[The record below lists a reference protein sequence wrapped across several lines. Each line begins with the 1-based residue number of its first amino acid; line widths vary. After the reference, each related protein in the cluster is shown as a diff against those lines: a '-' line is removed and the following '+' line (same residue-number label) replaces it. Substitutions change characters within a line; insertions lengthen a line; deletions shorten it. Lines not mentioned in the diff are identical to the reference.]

1 MSWSCFS
8 LPARIWI
15 RGRLARVLLVA
26 ALVFGPSLGFSQTS
40 VGADGHLWNA
50 PSYGNHVAND
60 PLSACAAGLAAYNA
74 ATGSNLGPATSMY
87 GPISGDPNHYVCST
101 SSGSGLIDVY
111 RMTGPT
117 SCVPGYT
124 YQADGSCKSNQPSCP
139 AAGQS
144 APGGNS
150 ATGTSPT
157 QTILNPQVCVG
168 GCTYNYSSY
177 WTGATPGQNGGYAAQ
192 YTGLSST
199 GSACSGTGTPSAA
212 QPSPTD
218 PPKQCGARQYSGTVN
233 GANVCIDYPIQTT
246 GGNTSTTTTD
256 APASSPAA
264 SSSSSSQTST
274 TCDGTTCTT
283 TTIVVGGGGGGVG
296 GSGGGGSG
304 SGASGV
310 GASPCSS
317 TQVSTGAQV
326 NGGPGTCTST
336 TTQPQDQY
344 CQQNPN
350 AAQCKKGSASGGGTC
365 DAPPTCDGD
374 AISCA
379 ILQQQWST
387 RCDLQKHDD
396 STDLGSK
403 LANGQDPMA
412 GKLPTPDGADKVDLS
427 SKLSNVDDMGIVA
440 QCLGNI
446 DVPLQLPGGG
456 WNLHI
461 DTTPLCDIGKLLGY
475 LNMLSTMM
483 LCAYMLKGSF

>member
-1 MSWSCFS
+1 MPWSFCFR
-8 LPARIWI
+8 PARSWI
-15 RGRLARVLLVA
+15 GRRLGLALL
-26 ALVFGPSLGFSQTS
+26 ALAFVFGPSTAFSASTDPGFNGHMWC
-40 VGADGHLWNA
+40 VGGGYCADS
-50 PSYGNHVAND
+50 PVA
-60 PLSACAAGLAAYNA
+60 ACAAAYPLVTWSGFDA
-74 ATGSNLGPATSMY
+74 SRSVCY
-87 GPISGDPNHYVCST
+87 GKTQDNVDIVAPVVAQAG
-101 SSGSGLIDVY
+101 
-111 RMTGPT
+111 
-117 SCVPGYT
+117 CVSGYT
-124 YQADGSCKSNQPSCP
+124 LQADGTCQGPPPPPSCP
-139 AAGQS
+139 AAGNP

-199 GSACSGTGTPSAA
+199 GGACSGTGTPSAA

-246 GGNTSTTTTD
+246 GGNTSSTTTD
-256 APASSPAA
+256 QPASSPAA
-264 SSSSSSQTST
+264 SSSSTSQTST

-283 TTIVVGGGGGGVG
+283 TTVVVGGGGGGVG
-296 GSGGGGSG
+296 GGGSG
-304 SGASGV
+304 GSASGV
-310 GASPCSS
+310 NASPCSS
-317 TQVSTGAQV
+317 AQASTGAQV

-336 TTQPQDQY
+336 TTQPQDDY
-344 CQQNPN
+344 CKQNPT
-350 AAQCKKGSASGGGTC
+350 AAQCKKNSVSGGGTC
-365 DAPPTCDGD
+365 DASPSCDGD

-387 RCDLQKHDD
+387 RCELQKHDD

-412 GKLPTPDGADKVDLS
+412 GQLPTPGKADQVDMS
-427 SKLSNVDDMGIVA
+427 SKFSNVDDMGFVA
-440 QCLGNI
+440 QCLPDI
-446 DVPLQLPGGG
+446 DLALPLPGGSS
-456 WNLHI
+456 NLHI
-461 DTTPLCDIGKLLGY
+461 STAPLCDIGKLLGY
-475 LNMLSTMM
+475 LNMLSTLM